1 MRAFTRLTL
10 TTTAV
15 VLALAALPTAY
26 VLNGPKWGTR
36 TVNYYINPANNDVSE
51 AAAEAAIQVGAATW
65 GSQSAADFRFYYMG
79 RTNGTA
85 AMNNGKNEVFFRN
98 VASGSTVAET
108 YWWSDAGGHVID
120 ADIMFYDGGMTFFT
134 GSSGCS
140 GGVFV
145 EDTVAHEFG
154 HALGLG
160 HSSDPD
166 ATMYYVT
173 NWCST
178 SGRSLAPDDLAGVE
192 ALYPASSASRNAA
205 PSVSLTSPADGSTY
219 SAPASLTVTANA
231 SDSDGTVARVDFL
244 ANGSVVA
251 SDRTSPYNASLSNL
265 AAGTYVLTAV
275 ATDDA
280 GATATASARTIVV
293 NATVTGTRGT
303 AAYVTTDA
311 STQGTWKGVYGAD
324 GYAIAADATSLPG
337 DMQLGVTGQS
347 SWTWAGSTTDGR
359 AMQRAASDRVMAA
372 WYGSNFTID
381 VNVTGSQPR
390 QLAVYSADYDG
401 GGRQQQFDLVDAST
415 GAVLDTRTLNAFT
428 TGQYLVWAVQGHV
441 QIRVTRLAGANA
453 VVSGI
458 LIGGAGATGAA
469 SASAA
474 FQTTDGVTQGTWKG
488 TYGAEGY
495 AIAADA
501 TSLPADTQLGV
512 TGQSSWTWAA
522 STTDGRAMQRA
533 AGDRVMAAWY
543 GNSFTIDVN
552 VTGSQ
557 PRQLAV
563 YSADYDG
570 GGRQQRYDVVDAST
584 GAVLDTRTLTAF
596 TTGQYLVW
604 AVQGHVQ
611 IRVTRLAGANAVVS
625 GILIG
630 GGGAAAGPPNATSV
644 TFRATDAVTQGT
656 WKGVYGSGGYS
667 ISDDA
672 SSLSSFLK
680 LLWSGFNSWT
690 WASASAD
697 VRALERSTTGRVM
710 AASYGTAF
718 SIDVNLTDGADHQIA
733 VYSADYDNGGR
744 RQRFDVVDATTGV
757 VLDSRT
763 ISAFTGGIYEVWTVR
778 GHVVIKVVSVAGP
791 NAVVSGLFVD

>member
-415 GAVLDTRTLNAFT
+415 GAVLDTRTL
-428 TGQYLVWAVQGHV
+428 
-441 QIRVTRLAGANA
+441 
-453 VVSGI
+453 
-458 LIGGAGATGAA
+458 
-469 SASAA
+469 
-474 FQTTDGVTQGTWKG
+474 
-488 TYGAEGY
+488 
-495 AIAADA
+495 
-501 TSLPADTQLGV
+501 
-512 TGQSSWTWAA
+512 
-522 STTDGRAMQRA
+522 
-533 AGDRVMAAWY
+533 
-543 GNSFTIDVN
+543 
-552 VTGSQ
+552 
-557 PRQLAV
+557 
-563 YSADYDG
+563 
-570 GGRQQRYDVVDAST
+570 
-584 GAVLDTRTLTAF
+584 TAF

-763 ISAFTGGIYEVWTVR
+763 ISAFTGGVYEVWTVR